1 MKKAVLFDI
10 DGTLLDTYNFVF
22 HAVKHSVTVH
32 GYSYPAKEKIG
43 EAMGKP
49 LLEFYEVL
57 VPEANPSMLAKS
69 HVEFQQENFH
79 LAKPFQKAK
88 KILKHLKNSGFLIG
102 AVSNR
107 LKESL
112 LHTLK
117 RAKLYDYFD
126 VIISADDVV
135 NPKPHPRHLLAALNK
150 LEVKPENSY
159 MVGDTEN
166 DILAGKNAKVKTI
179 GVTYGFLGK
188 DIAEH
193 NPDYLIDDIE
203 ELLKILKYANI

>member
-1 MKKAVLFDI
+1 MRKAVLFDI

-22 HAVKHSVTVH
+22 NAVKHSVKVH

-43 EAMGKP
+43 LAMGKP
-49 LLEFYEVL
+49 ILEFYEVL
-57 VPEANPSMLAKS
+57 VPEADPSLLANT
-69 HVEFQQENFH
+69 HIEFQRQNFH
-79 LAKPFQKAK
+79 LAKPFQKTK

-135 NPKPHPRHLLAALNK
+135 NAKPHPRHLLTALNK

-159 MVGDTEN
+159 MVGDTDQ
-166 DILAGKNAKVKTI
+166 DILAGKNAGVKTV
-179 GVTYGFLGK
+179 GVTYGFLGPEIRK
-188 DIAEH
+188 Y
-193 NPDYLIDDIE
+193 NPDYLIDGIE
-203 ELLKILKYANI
+203 ELLEIIGN